1 MGKNHPMRDGKLG
14 RLWDVNLKSPNFLR
28 DYFLRDF
35 SDDLRVLEWLEFVN
49 KNKVLVTL
57 QGGPKNL
64 KVTNHV
70 AHWYMVLTSCRML

>member
-1 MGKNHPMRDGKLG
+1 MGKNHPIRDGKLG
-14 RLWDVNLKSPNFLR
+14 RLWDVNLKSPIR

-57 QGGPKNL
+57 QGGPKSYEPRCSL
-64 KVTNHV
+64 VHGI
-70 AHWYMVLTSCRML
+70 Y